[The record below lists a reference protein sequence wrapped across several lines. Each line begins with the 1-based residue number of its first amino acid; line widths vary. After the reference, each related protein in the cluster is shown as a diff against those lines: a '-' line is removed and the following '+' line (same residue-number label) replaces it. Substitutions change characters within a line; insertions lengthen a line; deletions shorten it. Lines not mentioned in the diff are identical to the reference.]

1 MSRDF
6 VHMPRPRDG
15 PVLMTRDFQLDEAQA
30 RELDSFVNELRLFC
44 GGTLFKAFV
53 VRNQLDDYLRF
64 LERYRIEYAK

>member
-1 MSRDF
+1 
-6 VHMPRPRDG
+6 
-15 PVLMTRDFQLDEAQA
+15 MTRDFQLDEAQA